1 MKKLLP
7 EEITE
12 LLSSMIR
19 FDTTNPPG
27 NELPLAEFIRDLFA
41 SEGISAQVFE
51 SAPGRGSVIARVKGN
66 GSKKPLLLL
75 NHLDVVPAE
84 KGKWQVDPFSGTVKG
99 GYIWGR
105 GALDIK
111 GMGAMEILTLLRL
124 KREGV
129 PLTRDVIYVGAAD
142 EETGGK
148 MGADWL
154 VKNHLDDLDA
164 EYVIN
169 EGGFTQLYKGKTVFY
184 CQCAEKT
191 IIWVR
196 VKVKGKGGH
205 ASLPHPENP
214 ILRLSQGINKIER
227 GKFPP
232 VKNKIALAIL
242 SGLSGIEPLRKR
254 IAMRFAF
261 TPLLWRASLRV
272 LSKDKQLNA
281 ILRNT
286 ATPTMVKGGE
296 KTNVIPS
303 EAEFSLDCRVFPGT
317 DTKEFA
323 SDLRKILGDG
333 FEVEIVREHPGT
345 ESPMQTELWS
355 LLEALVK
362 EKRKDA
368 IFLPYLSPG
377 GTDSGSFRPLG
388 ITSYGFDPTIAT
400 EEEWD
405 TVHGIDERI
414 SQESLVWGADFLY
427 ETAKR
432 FCT

>member
-1 MKKLLP
+1 MKKPLLD
-7 EEITE
+7 EITE

-27 NELPLAEFIRDLFA
+27 NELPLAEFIRDLFV

-51 SAPGRGSVIARVKGN
+51 SAPGRGNVVARVKGN

-84 KGKWQVDPFSGTVKG
+84 KDKWQVDPFSGTVKG
-99 GYIWGR
+99 GCVWGR

-129 PLTRDVIYVGAAD
+129 PLARDVIYVGAAD

-154 VKNHLDDLDA
+154 VRNHLDALNA
-164 EYVIN
+164 EYAIN
-169 EGGFTQLYKGKTVFY
+169 EGGFTLLYRGKTVFY

-191 IIWVR
+191 IIWAR

-205 ASLPHPENP
+205 ASIPHPENP
-214 ILRLSQGINKIER
+214 ILRLSQGIDRIDR

-232 VKNKIALAIL
+232 VRNKIAVAIM
-242 SGLSGIEPLRKR
+242 SGLSGVEPLHKR

-261 TPLLWRASLRV
+261 TPLLWRAALRV
-272 LSKDKQLNA
+272 LSKDKLLNA

-286 ATPTMVKGGE
+286 ATPTVVKGGE
-296 KTNVIPS
+296 RTNVIPS
-303 EAEFSLDCRVFPGT
+303 EAEFSLDCRVFPDT
-317 DTKEFA
+317 DPKEFA
-323 SDLRKILGDG
+323 SGLRRILGKG
-333 FEVEIVREHPGT
+333 FEVEIVREHAGT
-345 ESPMQTELWS
+345 ESPMQTELWT
-355 LLEALVK
+355 LLEGLVK
-362 EKRKDA
+362 EKRGDA

-377 GTDSGSFRPLG
+377 GTDSGSFRPFG
-388 ITSYGFDPTIAT
+388 IVCYGFDPTVTT
-400 EEEWD
+400 EEEID

-414 SQESLVWGADFLY
+414 SQESLVWGAEFLY